1 MDRRSFLKTGALL
14 ALLGTFKK
22 FGFSLQ
28 GAEKKTRKSS
38 SSVPDIVALRGG
50 TPREMFDRG
59 IRELGGMG
67 AFVKKGQVVTIKP
80 NIAWDK
86 TPEMAANTNPD
97 LVAHVIRECY
107 KAGASKVYVFD
118 TTCNFWKDT
127 YKNSGIAAAAAK
139 AGAVVTGGDTAS
151 DPAYVKEYYTEMAI
165 PKGKTLKKAL
175 IHRYVKE
182 CDVFINMPI
191 LKVHGGAKLT
201 CCMKNLMGIV
211 TKEFHRYFHKNGL
224 NQCIADCCTVRVPDL
239 NIVDAYRVMTKR
251 GPRGVDAS
259 DVKLLQYQMLGRD
272 MVALDTAGA
281 RLLNVPV
288 RRVGYLPQG
297 EKNGL
302 GTMNLKALNIKRINC
317 KS

>member
-1 MDRRSFLKTGALL
+1 MDRRSFLKAGALL
-14 ALLGTFKK
+14 ALFSTFKK

-28 GAEKKTRKSS
+28 GAEKKVKKSAS
-38 SSVPDIVALRGG
+38 GTPDIVALRGG
-50 TPREMFDRG
+50 TVQEMFDRG

-67 AFVKKGQVVTIKP
+67 SFVKKGQIVTIKP

-86 TPEMAANTNPD
+86 SPEMAANTNPD
-97 LVAHVIRECY
+97 LVEHVVKECF

-127 YKNSGIAAAAAK
+127 YKNSGIAAAASK

-151 DPAYVKEYYTEMAI
+151 DPAYVREYYSDTPV
-165 PKGKTLKKAL
+165 PKGKTLKRAMVHK
-175 IHRYVKE
+175 YVKE
-182 CDVFINMPI
+182 CDVFINMPV

-211 TKEFHRYFHKNGL
+211 TKEYHRYFHQNGL
-224 NQCIADCCTVRVPDL
+224 NQCIADCCTIRVPDL

-288 RRVGYLPQG
+288 RRVGYLPPG
-297 EKNGL
+297 EKNAL
-302 GTMNLKALNIKRINC
+302 GTTELRTLNIKRINC

>member
-1 MDRRSFLKTGALL
+1 MDRRSFLRAGALL
-14 ALLGTFKK
+14 ALLGTFRK

-28 GAEKKTRKSS
+28 GAEKKQVGKS
-38 SSVPDIVALRGG
+38 SSVPDIVALRGT
-50 TPREMFDRG
+50 TPPEMFDRG

-86 TPEMAANTNPD
+86 SPEMAANTNPD
-97 LVAHVIRECY
+97 LVAHVVKECF
-107 KAGASKVYVFD
+107 KAGASKVLVFD

-127 YKNSGIAAAAAK
+127 YKNSQIASAASQ

-151 DPAYVKEYYTEMAI
+151 DQAYVREYYSEMDV
-165 PKGKTLKKAL
+165 PKGKTLKKAMV
-175 IHRYVKE
+175 HKYVKE

-201 CCMKNLMGIV
+201 CCMKKLMGIV
-211 TKEFHRYFHKNGL
+211 TKEYHRYFHKNGL
-224 NQCIADCCTVRVPDL
+224 NQCIADCCTIRVPDL

-251 GPRGVDAS
+251 GPRGVDKS
-259 DVKLLQYQMLGRD
+259 DVKFLQYQMLGRD
-272 MVALDTAGA
+272 MVALDIAGA
-281 RLLNVPV
+281 RLLNVPL
-288 RRVGYLPQG
+288 RRIGYLPLG
-297 EKNGL
+297 EKQGL
-302 GTMNLKALNIKRINC
+302 GTTKLNTLNIKRINC